1 MPFMLKDSTL
11 FRHEPSHIRLEKR
24 NLQSW
29 PITYDLFSFVR
40 QNGFLWLVPSNLP
53 YMLIVQLHTQIH
65 KSIVPVAPFCIYSSL
80 TMTAR
85 LTREMLVLSP
95 RTRFRSTAHR
105 HSSEI
110 CIRNVSSP
118 RDLDLIMLRRHSP
131 LCKRV
136 VFPFKGYIDW
146 IILCRVTRIY
156 QIVSVVH
163 FDERITDISTQS
175 RS

>member
-1 MPFMLKDSTL
+1 MLPILKNYCCGFTWRRSNNLYYITCHSCLRILPNSVTSLVISDWK
-11 FRHEPSHIRLEKR
+11 KR
-24 NLQSW
+24 NPQSW
-29 PITYDLFSFVR
+29 PITYDLFYLSYVRTVSF
-40 QNGFLWLVPSNLP
+40 WLVPSNLP

-110 CIRNVSSP
+110 CICNVSSP
-118 RDLDLIMLRRHSP
+118 RDLDLIMLRRQSP
-131 LCKRV
+131 LCGRV
-136 VFPFKGYIDW
+136 VFDW
-146 IILCRVTRIY
+146 ILL
-156 QIVSVVH
+156 SN
-163 FDERITDISTQS
+163 
-175 RS
+175 